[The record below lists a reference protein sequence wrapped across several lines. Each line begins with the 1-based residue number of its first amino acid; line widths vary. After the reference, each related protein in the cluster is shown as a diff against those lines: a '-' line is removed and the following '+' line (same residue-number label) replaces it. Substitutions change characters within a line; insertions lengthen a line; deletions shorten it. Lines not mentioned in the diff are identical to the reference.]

1 MAPRHKWV
9 ATASFA
15 ESGSGRL
22 VILQRPVGTWL
33 PRSSH
38 GIKNEHQ
45 PGLEESRTAPVDFYP
60 VPPSSSDM
68 FSFAPSD
75 SPAGDASLGASSSI
89 LAPESFL
96 RSNVE
101 PAAAS
106 AVRTEPRYCGLPITP
121 DIFPP
126 KNEPEWGPSTWIP
139 APSQGPAAFM
149 LNMDMVQAKA
159 EALEQQ
165 ARRDIED
172 TQQLADRHSKEMLE
186 TRSFRVT
193 QACEH
198 CRYRKAKVSRLAF
211 TFFRRRKQVN

>member
-1 MAPRHKWV
+1 
-9 ATASFA
+9 
-15 ESGSGRL
+15 
-22 VILQRPVGTWL
+22 
-33 PRSSH
+33 
-38 GIKNEHQ
+38 
-45 PGLEESRTAPVDFYP
+45 
-60 VPPSSSDM
+60 M
-68 FSFAPSD
+68 FSFTPSD

-121 DIFPP
+121 NIFPP
-126 KNEPEWGPSTWIP
+126 KNEPEWDPSTRLP

>member
-1 MAPRHKWV
+1 
-9 ATASFA
+9 
-15 ESGSGRL
+15 
-22 VILQRPVGTWL
+22 
-33 PRSSH
+33 
-38 GIKNEHQ
+38 
-45 PGLEESRTAPVDFYP
+45 
-60 VPPSSSDM
+60 M
-68 FSFAPSD
+68 FSFTPSET
-75 SPAGDASLGASSSI
+75 SAGDASLGAGSSI
-89 LAPESFL
+89 PVMAPESFL

-101 PAAAS
+101 PSNPITA
-106 AVRTEPRYCGLPITP
+106 RTEPRYCGLPITP

-126 KNEPEWGPSTWIP
+126 KNEPEWGSSTWLS
-139 APSQGPAAFM
+139 APTQGPATFM

-198 CRYRKAKVSRLAF
+198 CRYRKAKVSTLG
-211 TFFRRRKQVN
+211 FFLWRRER